1 VTTAVVGNPAD
12 VLITTKDGVA
22 GTAAGSLTI
31 TKMANNGTLELKAA
45 NNGATTVTMADAT
58 GAADSFNI
66 ATVLA
71 GDFID
76 FGTVS
81 VAGVETVNIM
91 TSDSKSG
98 GYATLTVSNSA
109 AKAINVSGN
118 GGLELGAS
126 SSSLKNVDAS
136 ATTGGFVFTTA
147 VDGAVVK
154 GGSGSNALVGSGNSQ
169 TIIGGSGTDLIVVT
183 GDLAT
188 LTGGAGRDGFA
199 IGDAT
204 TNVNSYA
211 TITDF
216 SVGDLIQFSAG
227 AADFMPA
234 KVTLGATAVFQDLA
248 NAAIAN
254 SDTGDVAWFQHG
266 GDTYVIENVSNNV
279 SNFING
285 TDIIVKIIGLVD
297 FSNASFSSSGNSL
310 AIG

>member
-1 VTTAVVGNPAD
+1 
-12 VLITTKDGVA
+12 
-22 GTAAGSLTI
+22 
-31 TKMANNGTLELKAA
+31 
-45 NNGATTVTMADAT
+45 
-58 GAADSFNI
+58 
-66 ATVLA
+66 VLA

-98 GYATLTVSNSA
+98 GFATLTVSNSA
-109 AKAINVSGN
+109 AKAVNVSGN
-118 GGLELGAS
+118 GGLNLGAS

-136 ATTGGFVFTTA
+136 ATTGGFAFTSA

-154 GGSGSNALVGSGNSQ
+154 GGSGNNALMGSGNSQ
-169 TIIGGSGTDLIVVT
+169 TIIGGSDTDLIAVT

-188 LTGGAGRDGFA
+188 LTGGAGRDMFA

-216 SVGDLIQFSAG
+216 AAGDVIQFSGG

-297 FSNASFSSSGNSL
+297 FSNASFNSDGDTL